1 MTNQQITSVEPVGTP
16 RACPQCQRPADGPG
30 RYCAFCGSPL
40 SRTDGE
46 PADGTV
52 ARRRLE
58 TGVGNIPTAPVV
70 PGQTAPRLPI
80 GTPPATVAPAS
91 GRRRRL
97 RPWYRRRLFLAPVVL
112 ALLLTMGALAV
123 GWRVTSSV
131 STIHQ
136 VSTPA
141 PLVSGDR
148 LGGDAKMT
156 IDTGPAQAAIRSV
169 PQGDPRGGVGNTI
182 AGLTGGAAVAAGL
195 QEETPPRTMN
205 ILLIGVDVR
214 PGEAI
219 DVGVRPDAL
228 AVLHLDA
235 DTGSCRM
242 LDIPEDSRIELPGY
256 GLSKASHAL
265 AVGNIPY
272 QQQVVAQFL
281 DITID
286 HYGLIDFAGIERLV
300 DTVGGVTIEVPES
313 FSAGDTTFVSGTQTL
328 DGKRALLYARYRGE
342 GDGALGK
349 IGRQQ
354 QILRAVLRSASTSN
368 PIALVPKMLPIL
380 EDHTRTSFDPAE
392 MIDIATHFR
401 STCSEQTL
409 ETRRMSG
416 TVATFPDPL
425 LDLDLSYV
433 IVDDAEVRKQVAWLL
448 GNQPA
453 GSPSTRSGI
462 LDHELIIERRPA

>member
-1 MTNQQITSVEPVGTP
+1 MTDQHTTAVKEQVGTA
-16 RACPQCQRPADGPG
+16 RACPQCHRPADGPG

-40 SRTDGE
+40 DRTDGE
-46 PADGTV
+46 PANGSV
-52 ARRRLE
+52 ARRRLG
-58 TGVGNIPTAPVV
+58 TGVGHVPTAPVAGSVKPGRTV
-70 PGQTAPRLPI
+70 PRIPI
-80 GTPPATVAPAS
+80 GMLPSSVASSS
-91 GRRRRL
+91 GRRRRRS
-97 RPWYRRRLFLAPVVL
+97 RPWYARRLFLVPVLLVVL
-112 ALLLTMGALAV
+112 LSMGALAV
-123 GWRVTSSV
+123 GWRVNSSV

-136 VSTPA
+136 VSTPE

-148 LGGDAKMT
+148 LGGDERVV
-156 IDTGPAQAAIRSV
+156 IDTGPAQDAIRSV
-169 PQGDPRGGVGNTI
+169 PRGGPNDGVGNTI

-195 QEETPPRTMN
+195 QEENPPRTMN
-205 ILLIGVDVR
+205 ILLMGVDAR

-242 LDIPEDSRIELPGY
+242 LAIPRDSRIELPGY
-256 GLSKASHAL
+256 GLSKANHAL
-265 AVGNIPY
+265 AVGGIPY
-272 QQQVVAQFL
+272 QQQVVERFL
-281 DITID
+281 GIPID

-300 DTVGGVTIEVPES
+300 DMVGGVTIEVPES
-313 FSAGDTTFVSGTQTL
+313 FSVGGTTFASGTQTL
-328 DGKRALLYARYRGE
+328 NGKRALLYARYRGGAD
-342 GDGALGK
+342 GDFGR

-368 PIALVPKMLPIL
+368 PLALVPRMLPVL

-401 STCSEQTL
+401 STCNEQTL
-409 ETRRMSG
+409 ETRTLAG

-425 LDLDLSYV
+425 LNLDLSYV

-448 GNQPA
+448 GN
-453 GSPSTRSGI
+453 
-462 LDHELIIERRPA
+462 